1 MQNITREAMSSA
13 LVSGAVDVDICN
25 FFPACASLLYPDA
38 ELLAVRKYIKN
49 APLWRR
55 AAASYYDIPTVKAKE
70 VPLCALYG
78 YLTPMGKIAESPH
91 TLPFVDWLAQDMEK
105 VRGKI

>member
-55 AAASYYDIPTVKAKE
+55 AVAGYYDIPIVQAKA
-70 VPLCALYG
+70 VLLCALYG
-78 YLTPMGKIAESPH
+78 YLTPRDEITESPH
-91 TLPFVDWLAQDMEK
+91 TPPCCRLDRSRHGYIK
-105 VRGKI
+105 K